1 MHRKAKTALI
11 FKACF
16 KTCLFWRFIC
26 KVHEN
31 LVSLQC
37 QMKEVETPHFKD
49 KNSLQSK
56 ASKLERLALSLE
68 IARINGSKFFL

>member
-16 KTCLFWRFIC
+16 ETCLFWRFIC

-37 QMKEVETPHFKD
+37 QMREVETPHFKD
-49 KNSLQSK
+49 KNC
-56 ASKLERLALSLE
+56 E
-68 IARINGSKFFL
+68 I

>member
-1 MHRKAKTALI
+1 MHRKPKTALI

-16 KTCLFWRFIC
+16 ETCLFGRFIC

-37 QMKEVETPHFKD
+37 QMREVETPHFKD
-49 KNSLQSK
+49 KNC
-56 ASKLERLALSLE
+56 E
-68 IARINGSKFFL
+68 I

>member
-16 KTCLFWRFIC
+16 ETCLFGRFIC
-26 KVHEN
+26 KVREI

-37 QMKEVETPHFKD
+37 QMREVETPHFKD
-49 KNSLQSK
+49 KNC
-56 ASKLERLALSLE
+56 E
-68 IARINGSKFFL
+68 I

>member
-16 KTCLFWRFIC
+16 ETCLFWRFICNRKAKTALIFKACFETCLFWRFIC

-37 QMKEVETPHFKD
+37 QMGEVEAPHFKD
-49 KNSLQSK
+49 KNC
-56 ASKLERLALSLE
+56 E
-68 IARINGSKFFL
+68 I